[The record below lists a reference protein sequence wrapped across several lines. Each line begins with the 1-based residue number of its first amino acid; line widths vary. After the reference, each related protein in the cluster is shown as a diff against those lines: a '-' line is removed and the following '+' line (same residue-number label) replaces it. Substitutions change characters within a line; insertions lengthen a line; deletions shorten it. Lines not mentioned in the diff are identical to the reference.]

1 MRWRGEYAMNMDVY
15 QRLAHRLDATPTG
28 LPATESGE
36 ELKILEKMF
45 TLDEAALAAKMRLT
59 PEPSAAIAARA
70 NVDPEIAH
78 RTLAEMVQKGLVV
91 AERIEDKFTFRLKLS
106 LELLSGSLLYNP
118 DKALAELLEDY
129 TKVIGGIT
137 SESPHWYRVIP
148 VEEAI
153 PVGFDILPSERVSE
167 IVKEAESIGVR
178 KCYCR
183 VQRHLIDEGCE
194 HPVETCLILSP
205 VKGGLEDSLIDRVIT
220 EGEAL
225 DILRKAKE
233 AGLVH
238 TTENYRDGHYNIC
251 ACCPCSCAFLRTVV
265 EFGYING
272 IARSDFRAIVESS
285 LCDGCGNCIEPC
297 YFEALSV
304 SERLYVVDPIRCT
317 GCGLCVPVCPVN
329 ALHLERLPESES
341 PHLPADGEAWMVHL
355 SEERGLSI
363 SDIL

>member
-1 MRWRGEYAMNMDVY
+1 MNMDVY
-15 QRLAHRLDATPTG
+15 QRLAHRLNATPTG
-28 LPATESGE
+28 LPATERGE
-36 ELKILEKMF
+36 ELKILAKMF
-45 TLDEAALAAKMRLT
+45 TLDEAALAAEMRLT

-70 NVDPEIAH
+70 SVHPEIAH
-78 RTLAEMVQKGLVV
+78 KTLTEMVHKGLVV
-91 AERIEDKFTFRLKLS
+91 ADKIEDQFTFRLKLS
-106 LELLSGSLLYNP
+106 IELISESLLYNP
-118 DKALAELLEDY
+118 DNALALLYEDY
-129 TKVIGGIT
+129 TKEIGGIT
-137 SESPHWYRVIP
+137 SASPPWYRVLP

-153 PVGFDILPSERVSE
+153 AVGFDILPSERVSE

-183 VQRHLIDEGCE
+183 VQRHLIGEGCE
-194 HPVETCLILSP
+194 HPVETCLTLSP
-205 VKGGLEDSLIDRVIT
+205 VRGGLDDSVIDRAIT

-225 DILRKAKE
+225 DIVRKAKE

-265 EFGYING
+265 EFGHING
-272 IARSDFRAIVESS
+272 IARSDFRAIVESD
-285 LCDGCGNCIEPC
+285 LCDGCGNCIEAC
-297 YFEALSV
+297 YFEAISV
-304 SERLYVVDPIRCT
+304 SGEMCSVDPIRCK
-317 GCGLCVPVCPVN
+317 GCGLCVPVCPEN